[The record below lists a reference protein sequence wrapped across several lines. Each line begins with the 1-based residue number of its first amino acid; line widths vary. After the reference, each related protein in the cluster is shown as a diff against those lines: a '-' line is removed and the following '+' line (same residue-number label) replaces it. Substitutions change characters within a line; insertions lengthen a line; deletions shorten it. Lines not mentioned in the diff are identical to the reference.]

1 MAAAPGQYLK
11 AVRERLQVGLR
22 EVQEAS
28 AVIAAEES
36 NESFYLSAARLTQI
50 ENETSMPSVFK
61 LFTLCSIYG
70 LDLYEVLSKYG
81 LNANRTH
88 SYETR
93 FLPETTRT
101 IAAEIH
107 GSLDKVTVPVRFDP
121 TFRWDS
127 TQLIN
132 RAVAMWG
139 EIPAVFLMQANMR
152 KHTYGFVGL
161 TDRTMS
167 PLLRPGSIVMIDPL
181 RRRIQQGGWA
191 NEFERPIYFVEL
203 REGYRCAWCQVDG
216 ARLMLIPHPIS
227 SLPVQSF
234 SLASEVD
241 VLGQVVGVAMR
252 LTPPTAPSS
261 EPASAP
267 PKPNASE
274 R

>member
-1 MAAAPGQYLK
+1 MAATPGQYLK
-11 AVRERLQVGLR
+11 AIRERLQVGLR

-36 NESFYLSAARLTQI
+36 NDDFYLSAARLTQI

-70 LDLYEVLSKYG
+70 LDLYDVLNKYG
-81 LNANRTH
+81 VNANRTH

-93 FLPETTRT
+93 FLPEATRT
-101 IAAEIH
+101 IAAEVH
-107 GSLDKVTVPVRFDP
+107 GSLEKVTVPVRFDP
-121 TFRWDS
+121 TFRWES

-132 RAVAMWG
+132 RAVALWG
-139 EIPAVFLMQANMR
+139 EIPAALLMQANMR

-161 TDRTMS
+161 TDRTMF
-167 PLLRPGSIVMIDPL
+167 PLLRPGSIVMIDPQ
-181 RRRIQQGGWA
+181 RRRIQQSGWT

-216 ARLMLIPHPIS
+216 PRLMLIPHPIS

-252 LTPPTAPSS
+252 LIPPVAPN
-261 EPASAP
+261 SAP
-267 PKPNASE
+267 VPGSPKPIAPE